1 MPRIPDRR
9 LRQGEVENSE
19 FSEIPETSENIF
31 RGFPLRVFHFA
42 PAYTPKRKAR
52 SWKNSE
58 FDQNAL
64 KPVYI
69 DQKTSIKVSNYLEHV
84 PVTQFNQLQG
94 ETP

>member
-31 RGFPLRVFHFA
+31 PRFSAPSFPFCTSL
-42 PAYTPKRKAR
+42 YPKTE
-52 SWKNSE
+52 NSE

-64 KPVYI
+64 RPVYI
-69 DQKTSIKVSNYLEHV
+69 DQKTSIKVPNYLEHV
-84 PVTQFNQLQG
+84 PVTQINNSRGG
-94 ETP
+94 ELLDF